1 MAVLSYS
8 STSLRRV
15 HALAPKLPTVLN
27 MNRVPLRLRD
37 GSLPPHVWAASV
49 CLQVLREHPRYV
61 QRVHSAGGRVHVF
74 TVDEPDDIAY
84 LLDLG
89 VDAIISNEPARVL
102 RMAGRG

>member
-1 MAVLSYS
+1 
-8 STSLRRV
+8 
-15 HALAPKLPTVLN
+15 
-27 MNRVPLRLRD
+27 
-37 GSLPPHVWAASV
+37 
-49 CLQVLREHPRYV
+49 
-61 QRVHSAGGRVHVF
+61 VHVF